1 MRESEF
7 VALGGSLSYNLPG
20 KQDILPKGVLEI
32 KNKYSYQFQTG
43 ELSPVSTDP
52 ILELMVEDNFN
63 QMTEVYFSVNAVDN
77 EGYSCEEVV
86 HEFPKTKEA
95 FDFLYSLW
103 EASNGPSLFYTNPT
117 NPWVAGQQVEDIK
130 TIR

>member
-63 QMTEVYFSVNAVDN
+63 PMTEVYFSVNATDS
-77 EGYSCEEVV
+77 EGYSCEQVI
-86 HEFPKTKEA
+86 HEFPKSRKA
-95 FDFLYSLW
+95 FDLLYGLW
-103 EASNGPSLFYTNPT
+103 EASHGPTLFYTNPAH
-117 NPWVAGQQVEDIK
+117 PWVAGRQVEDIK